1 MGTWESSGIP
11 KISEFDCR
19 GQNILHWGIL
29 YIIGKLLKSTCRKW
43 PRMSPLDICSISYG
57 KKKGRE
63 SNWQFD
69 YWPLKVR
76 NRLDPGVCKW
86 SATHRWKALKEN
98 YKFSLD
104 LIPIGGLSKKLWI
117 CKVLGV
123 QTRTILGLLLGS
135 PRTKNHSN
143 VGAMERRREYY
154 MGEGG
159 GFLQVQALVS
169 LVSPWLPMACLS
181 TKGVLEC
188 ELTNLLV
195 GLM

>member
-1 MGTWESSGIP
+1 M
-11 KISEFDCR
+11 
-19 GQNILHWGIL
+19 
-29 YIIGKLLKSTCRKW
+29 
-43 PRMSPLDICSISYG
+43 
-57 KKKGRE
+57 
-63 SNWQFD
+63 
-69 YWPLKVR
+69 
-76 NRLDPGVCKW
+76 
-86 SATHRWKALKEN
+86 
-98 YKFSLD
+98 
-104 LIPIGGLSKKLWI
+104 
-117 CKVLGV
+117 
-123 QTRTILGLLLGS
+123 GLLLGS

-169 LVSPWLPMACLS
+169 LVSPWLPVACLS